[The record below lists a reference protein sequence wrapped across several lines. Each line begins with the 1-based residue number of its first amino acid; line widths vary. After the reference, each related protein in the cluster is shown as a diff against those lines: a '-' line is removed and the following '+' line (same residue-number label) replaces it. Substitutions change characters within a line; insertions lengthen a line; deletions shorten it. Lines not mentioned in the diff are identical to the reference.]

1 MAQLLES
8 NLPIEKTKHAPLHA
22 GQQGGMEAL
31 LTQWKHVAPCAAGA
45 AIWKDGEDFATPLL
59 SGVVARVDC
68 ANARR
73 SLACGY
79 PMALPAPLK

>member
-31 LTQWKHVAPCAAGA
+31 LTQWKHVAPWAAGA

-59 SGVVARVDC
+59 SGVA
-68 ANARR
+68 AESIAQTQGNR
-73 SLACGY
+73 SRAVTRWLC
-79 PMALPAPLK
+79 PPR